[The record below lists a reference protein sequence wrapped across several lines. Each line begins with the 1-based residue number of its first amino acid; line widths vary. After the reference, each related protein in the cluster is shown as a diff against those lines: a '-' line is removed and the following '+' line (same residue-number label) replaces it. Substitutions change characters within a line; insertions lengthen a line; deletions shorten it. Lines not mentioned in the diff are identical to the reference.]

1 VTAEPGPPRIAAGA
15 RLLVTG
21 GAGFIGSCYVRDV
34 LARRDDTRITVL
46 DKLTYA
52 GNRSNL
58 ALIEADPEQ
67 AARLRFVQG
76 DIAEPGIVGPL
87 VADATAVLNFAAESH
102 VDRSIL
108 DPEAF
113 LRTGVIGVH
122 VLLEAVRAASSAAA
136 LAGRPPVRFLQ
147 VSTDEVYG
155 SVEDG
160 HSRETDRLDPRS
172 PYSAAKAAGEL
183 LVQSYVVTHGVDA
196 VVTRGSNTYGPYH
209 HPEKLIPLFVTNAID
224 DQPLPMYGDG
234 LQRRDWLYVSDHAG
248 AIDHVL
254 RHGESGTTYNIP
266 GSAEMTNRDVVAALL
281 ERLGK
286 PWSLVRSVPDR
297 PGHDRRYALDGTR
310 LAAIGWRNRTAF
322 EDGLAATIDWYL
334 ANERWWRAAKSGE
347 WDAYYERQYGTRL
360 AAGQA
365 AARVVRPDEA

>member
-1 VTAEPGPPRIAAGA
+1 VTTESSSRIFPGS

-34 LARRDDTRITVL
+34 LGRRDGTRVTVL

-52 GNRSNL
+52 GNRANL
-58 ALIEADPEQ
+58 AAVEADPEQ

-87 VADATAVLNFAAESH
+87 VADADAVVNFAAESH

-122 VLLEAVRAASSAAA
+122 VLLEAVRAASAAAA

-155 SVEDG
+155 SVDEG
-160 HSRETDRLDPRS
+160 QSREADPLKPRS

-183 LVQSYVVTHGVDA
+183 LVGSYVVTHGVDA
-196 VVTRGSNTYGPYH
+196 VVTRGSNTYGPFH

-224 DQPLPMYGDG
+224 DLPLPMYGDG
-234 LQRRDWLYVSDHAG
+234 MQRRDWLYVSDHAG

-254 RHGESGTTYNIP
+254 RHGASGETYNVP
-266 GSAEMTNRDVVAALL
+266 GSAEMANREVIAALL
-281 ERLGK
+281 GRLGK
-286 PWSLVRSVPDR
+286 PWSLVRTVPDR
-297 PGHDRRYALDGTR
+297 PGHDRRYALDGSK
-310 LAAIGWRNRTAF
+310 LAAIGWRNRTSF
-322 EDGLAATIDWYL
+322 DDGLAATVDWFL
-334 ANERWWRAAKSGE
+334 ANERWWRAAKSGD

-360 AAGQA
+360 AAGRA
-365 AARVVRPDEA
+365 VARVIRPDEI

>member
-1 VTAEPGPPRIAAGA
+1 MTDPK

-34 LARRDDTRITVL
+34 LSRRDGTRITVL

-52 GNRSNL
+52 GNEANL
-58 ALIEADPEQ
+58 AQVRDDPEL

-76 DIAEPGIVGPL
+76 DIADVDVVAPL
-87 VADATAVLNFAAESH
+87 VADSDAILNFAAESH

-122 VLLEAVRAASSAAA
+122 VLLEAARVATH
-136 LAGRPPVRFLQ
+136 RPRFLQ

-160 HSRETDRLDPRS
+160 HSRETDTLAPRS
-172 PYSAAKAAGEL
+172 PYAAAKAAGEL
-183 LVQSYVVTHGVDA
+183 LVRSYVVTYGLDA

-224 DQPLPMYGDG
+224 DQPLPLYGDG

-254 RHGESGTTYNIP
+254 RHGAAGETYNIP
-266 GSAEMTNRDVVAALL
+266 GGVEMANRDVVELL
-281 ERLGK
+281 LGRLGK
-286 PWSLVRSVPDR
+286 PWSLVRHVEDR
-297 PGHDRRYALDGTR
+297 PGHDRRYAMDGSK
-310 LAAIGWRNRTAF
+310 LAALGWRPETTF
-322 EDGLAATIDWYL
+322 EDGLARTVDWFV
-334 ANERWWRAAKSGE
+334 ANEPWWRAARSGD
-347 WDAYYERQYGTRL
+347 WDAYYERQYGSRL
-360 AAGQA
+360 RSAG
-365 AARVVRPDEA
+365 